1 MKLVGGEKYGEE
13 FLPPSGSVEVFM
25 KLLKVYEYFY
35 RFNKEDNILARH
47 EAKQAIVLDPE
58 YSKLYSTLA
67 FTHIMDL
74 VYQSSESPLVSFA
87 QASKNIRK
95 ALALDDGDWFAHV
108 ALSLLNLYRK
118 EHDKAIAGA
127 ERAIALNPNGATAY
141 KQLGS
146 VLVMS
151 GRAEEGIK
159 LIEKAI
165 RLNPIPPAHYLQD
178 LGYGYYKLG
187 RYEDAIEVCEEAL
200 KLSPNSLFAH
210 LGLIASY
217 SASGREEKARRQ
229 AQELMR
235 LDPTFSVEQ
244 FAEIFPIKD
253 KAEVERLIHDL
264 RKAGLK

>member
-1 MKLVGGEKYGEE
+1 
-13 FLPPSGSVEVFM
+13 M
-25 KLLKVYEYFY
+25 KLLKSYEYFN

-58 YSKLYSTLA
+58 YSKLYSVLA

-74 VYQSSESPLVSFA
+74 VYQSSESPLISFA
-87 QASKNIRK
+87 QAGKNIRK
-95 ALALDDGDWFAHV
+95 ALALDGGDWFAHV

-118 EHDKAIAGA
+118 EHDKAIASA
-127 ERAIALNPNGATAY
+127 EQAIALNPNGASAY
-141 KQLGS
+141 KQLGV
-146 VLVMS
+146 VLIVS

-165 RLNPIPPAHYLQD
+165 RLNPIPPSHYLQD
-178 LGYGYYKLG
+178 LGYGYSKLG
-187 RYEDAIEVCEEAL
+187 RYEDAIEVYEEAL
-200 KLSPNSLFAH
+200 RLSPNSLFAH
-210 LGLIASY
+210 LGLTATY

-253 KAEVERLIHDL
+253 KAAAERIISNL